1 VSFHLFVG
9 SLKEWFNRRAIILL
23 TIFAVMAVFLTAC
36 AGQSG
41 TVSGSDSA
49 ATSDQSSANP
59 TLASGG
65 SSSGSVSFAKDV
77 EPIFQ
82 SRCVNCHGGQQTQRG
97 LNLTQYSSVMT
108 GSVNGAVVV
117 PGNPDSSTLIQMV
130 VQGKMPKRGPQ
141 LLPGQVQI
149 LTDWVK
155 AGAPNN

>member
-1 VSFHLFVG
+1 VSFHLFVE
-9 SLKEWFNRRAIILL
+9 SLKEWINRRAVILL
-23 TIFAVMAVFLTAC
+23 AIFAVTAVFLTAC

-41 TVSGSDSA
+41 TVSGSGSA
-49 ATSDQSSANP
+49 ATSSQSSANP
-59 TLASGG
+59 TVASGG
-65 SSSGSVSFAKDV
+65 SSAAAVSFAKDV

-97 LNLTQYSSVMT
+97 LDLTQYSSVMT

-141 LLPGQVQI
+141 LLPGQIQI

>member
-1 VSFHLFVG
+1 VV
-9 SLKEWFNRRAIILL
+9 
-23 TIFAVMAVFLTAC
+23 
-36 AGQSG
+36 
-41 TVSGSDSA
+41 
-49 ATSDQSSANP
+49 
-59 TLASGG
+59 SGG
-65 SSSGSVSFAKDV
+65 SSAAAVSFTKDV

-97 LNLTQYSSVMT
+97 LDLTQYSSVMA
-108 GSVNGAVVV
+108 GSTNGAVVV